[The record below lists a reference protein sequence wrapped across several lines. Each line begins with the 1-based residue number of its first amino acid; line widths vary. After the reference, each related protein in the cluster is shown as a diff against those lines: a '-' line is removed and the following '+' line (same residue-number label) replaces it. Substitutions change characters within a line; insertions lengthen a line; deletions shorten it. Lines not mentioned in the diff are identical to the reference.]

1 MAYDTSKW
9 QQHINQGLAD
19 LDFPPVPATL
29 YEPIRYMLALGG
41 KRIRPLLTLMA
52 ADLFS
57 ISDIRHAIP
66 AALAVELFHNFSLV
80 HDDIMDEAPLRR
92 GKPTVHKK
100 WNANVAILSGDNLLI
115 MAYGQLAKCP
125 SDKLPSILE
134 TFNTMATHVC
144 EGQQLDMDFERS
156 PTVGINDYLHM
167 IQLKTSV
174 LLGAALK
181 IGAVL
186 GNASDVDAQYLYD
199 FGVNVGIAFQLQD
212 DLLDVYG
219 DPEQFGKQRGGD
231 ILANKKTYLLLKA
244 LETADTETVSELH
257 DWMKRSDQP
266 QIKINRVTAI
276 YNSLGIQ
283 QATETMK
290 RFYATQA
297 YAALDRIPCEKSRKL
312 PLQTMA
318 QHLLNRSN

>member
-1 MAYDTSKW
+1 MTHDTSRW
-9 QQHINQGLAD
+9 QQYINEGLAE
-19 LDFPPVPATL
+19 LDIPAAPATL

-52 ADLFS
+52 ANLFS
-57 ISDIRHAIP
+57 IPDIRQAVP

-80 HDDIMDEAPLRR
+80 HDDIMDAAPLRR
-92 GKPTVHKK
+92 GKPTVHKQ

-125 SDKLPSILE
+125 GDMLPPVLE
-134 TFNTMATHVC
+134 TFNKMATHVC
-144 EGQQLDMDFERS
+144 EGQQLDMDFEGS
-156 PTVGINDYLHM
+156 PVVGINDYLHM

-181 IGAVL
+181 IGALL
-186 GNASDVDAQYLYD
+186 GNARNTDAQHLYD

-244 LETADTETVSELH
+244 LETADAKTLSELH
-257 DWMKRSDQP
+257 DWMKTSDQP
-266 QIKINRVTAI
+266 ERKINRVTAI
-276 YNSLGIQ
+276 YDSLGIQ
-283 QATETMK
+283 QATEAMK
-290 RFYATQA
+290 QLYAAQA
-297 YAALDRIPCEKSRKL
+297 YAALDKISVDKSRKL
-312 PLQTMA
+312 PLQTIA
-318 QHLLNRSN
+318 QHLLNRST